1 LLRVMGADI
10 PDRDIE
16 EILGALGFQPSRRN
30 GDSKDRESRD
40 AVWQCEQPSWRRDV
54 TRGIDLIEEAARHY
68 GYERFPP
75 RLPPAKQP
83 AHRLPHA
90 EALDRLRERVISLGY
105 QEIVAIPL
113 VDVRR
118 DEIFRAEGVAPAV
131 IGNPLAEDASVMRSN
146 GIVSMIGALE
156 WNLNHGQRNLRL
168 FEIGKTYELR
178 DGEPAEVPV
187 LTLGVTGLAREK
199 TIYEDAREFGFADL
213 KGDLDSIGE
222 LAGGPFSWISVK
234 RGWLNRAESGE
245 VAVRQP
251 LQSASA
257 RPVGIAGQFARR
269 IADQLKLRQ
278 EIFVAELRLEALLAS
293 IEGAS
298 AAMKFA
304 PIPRFPAVE
313 RDFSLVLADG
323 VTFAQV
329 DDTIR
334 ALGIQELRNIE
345 AADLF
350 RGGHIPAG
358 KYSLMIRAAFQSA
371 ETTLTET
378 QVAEFSS
385 RIVSALK
392 TRLGASLRT
401 AAPQGQR

>member
-1 LLRVMGADI
+1 
-10 PDRDIE
+10 
-16 EILGALGFQPSRRN
+16 
-30 GDSKDRESRD
+30 
-40 AVWQCEQPSWRRDV
+40 
-54 TRGIDLIEEAARHY
+54 
-68 GYERFPP
+68 
-75 RLPPAKQP
+75 
-83 AHRLPHA
+83 LPHA
-90 EALDRLRERVISLGY
+90 EALDRLRERVIALGY
-105 QEIVAIPL
+105 REIVAIPL

-118 DEIFRAEGVAPAV
+118 DEIFRAEGVSPAV
-131 IGNPLAEDASVMRSN
+131 IGNPLAEDASLMRSN

-168 FEIGKTYELR
+168 FEIGKSYELR
-178 DGEPAEVPV
+178 DGEPAEVSL
-187 LTLGVTGLAREK
+187 LTLGATGLAHEK

-222 LAGGPFSWISVK
+222 LAGGNFSWISVK
-234 RGWLNRAESGE
+234 RGWLNPAESAE

-251 LQSASA
+251 FQSASA
-257 RPVGIAGQFARR
+257 PPIGIAGQLARR

-278 EIFVAELRLEALLAS
+278 EIFVAELRLEALLGG
-293 IEGAS
+293 IEHAS

-329 DDTIR
+329 ADAIR
-334 ALGIQELRNIE
+334 ALGIQELRTVE

-378 QVAEFSS
+378 QVTEFSS
-385 RIVSALK
+385 RIVSALE

-401 AAPQGQR
+401 AAPQGKR

>member
-1 LLRVMGADI
+1 
-10 PDRDIE
+10 
-16 EILGALGFQPSRRN
+16 
-30 GDSKDRESRD
+30 
-40 AVWQCEQPSWRRDV
+40 
-54 TRGIDLIEEAARHY
+54 
-68 GYERFPP
+68 
-75 RLPPAKQP
+75 
-83 AHRLPHA
+83 
-90 EALDRLRERVISLGY
+90 
-105 QEIVAIPL
+105 
-113 VDVRR
+113 
-118 DEIFRAEGVAPAV
+118 
-131 IGNPLAEDASVMRSN
+131 
-146 GIVSMIGALE
+146 
-156 WNLNHGQRNLRL
+156 
-168 FEIGKTYELR
+168 
-178 DGEPAEVPV
+178 
-187 LTLGVTGLAREK
+187 LTLGATGLAHEK

-222 LAGGPFSWISVK
+222 LAGGNFSWISVK
-234 RGWLNRAESGE
+234 RGWLNPAESAE

-251 LQSASA
+251 FQSASA
-257 RPVGIAGQFARR
+257 PPIGIAGQLARR

-278 EIFVAELRLEALLAS
+278 EIFVAELRLEALLGG
-293 IEGAS
+293 IEHAS

-329 DDTIR
+329 ADAIR
-334 ALGIQELRNIE
+334 ALGIQELRTVE

-378 QVAEFSS
+378 QVTEFSS
-385 RIVSALK
+385 RIVSALE

-401 AAPQGQR
+401 ATPQGKR